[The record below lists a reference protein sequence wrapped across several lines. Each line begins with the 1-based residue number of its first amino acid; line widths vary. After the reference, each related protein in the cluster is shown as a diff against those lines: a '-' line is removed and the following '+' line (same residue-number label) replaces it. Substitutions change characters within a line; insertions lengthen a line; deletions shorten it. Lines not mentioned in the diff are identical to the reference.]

1 MKFVLFCHSLA
12 SCWNHGNAHFLRGI
26 VTELLARGYGVEVYE
41 PFDGWSL
48 QHLKAE
54 HGKAPIK
61 DFFKA
66 YPRLQSTLYAANAL
80 DLDYALEGTDVAIGA
95 QNAHFEKAGAF
106 TGEVSTGMLGGL
118 VTYVIVGH
126 SERRELF
133 GESDEMVARKTARA
147 VEAGLLP
154 VVCVGE
160 TKEERDAGGMW
171 DKCSGQ
177 VRQVMEALDDD
188 VDGESIVFAYE
199 PIWAI
204 GTGDTAT
211 PEDCQDAIGD
221 IRNLLREIK
230 DEDFADAIRILYGGS
245 VKPENAAEIMAQEDV
260 DGALVGGA
268 SLEVESFME
277 LVEAAHE
284 TVPSER

>member
-1 MKFVLFCHSLA
+1 M
-12 SCWNHGNAHFLRGI
+12 
-26 VTELLARGYGVEVYE
+26 AR
-41 PFDGWSL
+41 
-48 QHLKAE
+48 
-54 HGKAPIK
+54 
-61 DFFKA
+61 
-66 YPRLQSTLYAANAL
+66 RRMMAANWKMNKTVREAQEYTAAL
-80 DLDYALEGTDVAIGA
+80 LPRAADAPGVDVAVFAPFTCLPEVGRMAEDSAVIAGA
-95 QNAHFEKAGAF
+95 QNFYYEDSGAF
-106 TGEVSTGMLGGL
+106 TGEVSAPMLL
-118 VTYVIVGH
+118 DVRARAVIVGH

-177 VRQVMEALDDD
+177 VQRVMEELDDI
-188 VDGESIVFAYE
+188 DGASIVFAYE

-211 PEDCQDAIGD
+211 PEDCQDAIGK
-221 IRNLLREIK
+221 IRSLLRELRG
-230 DEDFADAIRILYGGS
+230 DDFASAVRILYGGS
-245 VKPENAAEIMAQEDV
+245 VKPDNVAEIMAQEDV

-277 LVEAAHE
+277 LVEAAQE